1 MAETGKNTVNKNRLV
16 PITVRFTV
24 GAIEAIGD
32 VAHKHSMTKAEIVR
46 LAVDGRLSTYLGN
59 LVYVDNKKA
68 DAIHKEISELGTKLE
83 KIRFEL
89 NRIGVNYNQE
99 MKLKNIEKKY
109 SKRTDYESLKH
120 KEKEL
125 EKVKSETVSLSQND
139 LDEIMTKYENALS
152 GAIDTLGVLLK

>member
-46 LAVDGRLSTYLGN
+46 LAVDGRLSTYLGS

-68 DAIHKEISELGTKLE
+68 QNSALLYFILGSKPYGLDTK
-83 KIRFEL
+83 
-89 NRIGVNYNQE
+89 
-99 MKLKNIEKKY
+99 
-109 SKRTDYESLKH
+109 
-120 KEKEL
+120 
-125 EKVKSETVSLSQND
+125 D
-139 LDEIMTKYENALS
+139 LH
-152 GAIDTLGVLLK
+152 G

>member
-1 MAETGKNTVNKNRLV
+1 MAEIGKNTVNKNRLV

-46 LAVDGRLSTYLGN
+46 LAVDGRLSTYLGS

-68 DAIHKEISELGTKLE
+68 DAIHKELSELGTKLE

-109 SKRTDYESLKH
+109 SKRTDYDSLRL
-120 KEKEL
+120 KEKEV
-125 EKVKSETVSLSQND
+125 EKVKSETLSLSASD
-139 LDEIMTKYENALS
+139 LNEIMAQYENALA
-152 GAIDTLGVLLK
+152 GAKETLGVLLK